1 VSRQFLRRYLA
12 TPRDLRAYRSL
23 RFALGD
29 LLHQPDVWHL
39 DRRSVSGACAVGLFV
54 AWVPLPI
61 QMVLA
66 ATLALLFRVNLPLS
80 VALVWI
86 ANPLTMGPMYWYA
99 WHLGALLLDMSALA
113 VEFESTFAWLTA
125 SLNKVWKPLSL
136 GCLILGTASAGVGY
150 GGSRLLWRLSTMR
163 ALVRRRRL
171 RGPRGERHEPPG
183 RDH

>member
-1 VSRQFLRRYLA
+1 VSKQFLQRYLS
-12 TPRDLRAYRSL
+12 TRRDPRAYRSL

-61 QMVLA
+61 QMILA
-66 ATLALLFRVNLPLS
+66 AALALLFRVNLPLS

-99 WHLGALLLDMSALA
+99 WHLGALLLDMPALP
-113 VEFESTFAWLTA
+113 VEFESTFDWLTA
-125 SLNKVWKPLSL
+125 SLNKVWKPLAL
-136 GCLILGTASAGVGY
+136 GCLILGTASAGLGY
-150 GGSRLLWRLSTMR
+150 AGSRLLWRLRTMR
-163 ALVRRRRL
+163 AVVRRRRL
-171 RGPRGERHEPPG
+171 RSPQGERQEAPG
-183 RDH
+183 RDD